1 MKTKSEQLADL
12 RARFDELTA
21 SLELSGKKRAGTTWQ
36 TDRLKAR
43 EQIRLE
49 MEALEDIP
57 PVPSYTPPACR

>member
-1 MKTKSEQLADL
+1 VQTKRERLEQL

-21 SLELSGKKRAGTTWQ
+21 SLELSGKKRNGTTWQ

-49 MEALEDIP
+49 MEGLEDIP
-57 PVPSYTPPACR
+57 AVPSYRPGLED